1 MAGNISLGSTQKAGE
16 GDAFIYDN
24 SGANRN
30 IGILAQQNAQ
40 EKQQKAAAETQKKKQ
55 DYDTQKAF
63 YDNLSAVNTLGMR
76 TIDLPVVT
84 DGIDDIL
91 KYTNDLKMQGKNP
104 LDINNVQEY
113 MQLQGKLSKMQAT
126 VDASKTLQKQLTALD
141 KTLAT
146 DKTGM
151 FDQIK
156 GYKLVQAGYS
166 NPLADMQGASFE
178 LPLAEYNLIPQLD
191 KVTGDNLKTLFASA
205 KVLNDKGAV
214 DDVNKM
220 LGAGKQSYIQS
231 AISLATPAINQGRI
245 TTDKVIQDATDYF
258 DYNAKTAVYNS
269 NKDEDQVLA
278 RDKFTLDDWF
288 KRQKVAQGWEK
299 IDLQKK
305 AVAKTDTNLEQMF
318 IDIAAGKGSTSLFNN
333 KPNFEEMA
341 TDDNGQPLL
350 DKNDKPIPTVY
361 GNVTNR
367 AASIAGEK
375 GFLIEI
381 KNPTT
386 GKVQG
391 TKFIKTEDANGNSVI
406 TQTSAYQN
414 LQDYMTKGGYR
425 YVGASGIQTGANKS
439 SNTTN
444 NSTTT
449 QGNLGGPL
457 QKPVK
462 KQATTSPKTIT
473 FIDNGTEYNIPSDKV
488 DAFMKSKPN
497 AKRK

>member
-156 GYKLVQAGYS
+156 GYKLVQAGY
-166 NPLADMQGASFE
+166 
-178 LPLAEYNLIPQLD
+178 
-191 KVTGDNLKTLFASA
+191 
-205 KVLNDKGAV
+205 
-214 DDVNKM
+214 
-220 LGAGKQSYIQS
+220 
-231 AISLATPAINQGRI
+231 
-245 TTDKVIQDATDYF
+245 
-258 DYNAKTAVYNS
+258 
-269 NKDEDQVLA
+269 
-278 RDKFTLDDWF
+278 
-288 KRQKVAQGWEK
+288 
-299 IDLQKK
+299 
-305 AVAKTDTNLEQMF
+305 
-318 IDIAAGKGSTSLFNN
+318 
-333 KPNFEEMA
+333 
-341 TDDNGQPLL
+341 
-350 DKNDKPIPTVY
+350 
-361 GNVTNR
+361 
-367 AASIAGEK
+367 
-375 GFLIEI
+375 
-381 KNPTT
+381 
-386 GKVQG
+386 
-391 TKFIKTEDANGNSVI
+391 
-406 TQTSAYQN
+406 
-414 LQDYMTKGGYR
+414 
-425 YVGASGIQTGANKS
+425 
-439 SNTTN
+439 
-444 NSTTT
+444 
-449 QGNLGGPL
+449 
-457 QKPVK
+457 
-462 KQATTSPKTIT
+462 
-473 FIDNGTEYNIPSDKV
+473 
-488 DAFMKSKPN
+488 
-497 AKRK
+497 